1 MLIPCRS
8 QAKVNIL
15 FVMRIP
21 FVFIIQTRKI
31 ILEVHTIQHGDTTV
45 HVVFETAAEQLRQ
58 RQAAGH
64 SGGTARHESGRPAPS
79 AFIDK
84 PSIRVYTSGP
94 TKVATLTSFLKDIA
108 REYLE
113 YADSVRKQ
121 VRARYDYAAS
131 GKWVR
136 ICTLY
141 ENQGLQTVALCPRNE
156 ELLEEDLKAFLSNKE
171 FYKRIGAPHV
181 RGYLLYGK
189 PGTGKTSLIF
199 AIA

>member
-1 MLIPCRS
+1 
-8 QAKVNIL
+8 
-15 FVMRIP
+15 MRIP

-64 SGGTARHESGRPAPS
+64 SGGTARHEFGRPAPS

-84 PSIRVYTSGP
+84 PSIRVYTSGA